1 MGGLRAKT
9 VSMKKRK
16 RAIKAERKRYTTTP
30 NKLGIQKHMALSR
43 LSAKDDA
50 IAEAKK
56 LKAAAKKAKPTPAAP
71 AGKK

>member
-30 NKLGIQKHMALSR
+30 NKLGIQKHVALAR
-43 LSAKDDA
+43 LEAKADA
-50 IAEAKK
+50 VAEAKRLRVASK
-56 LKAAAKKAKPTPAAP
+56 KPSPVAAV
-71 AGKK
+71 GKK